1 MSSEVDIC
9 NLALAHLG
17 DSATVASINPPE
29 RSAQAAHCARFYP
42 MARDS
47 LLERHPWGF
56 ATVRSGLAGLTLET
70 ATTGWA
76 YSYAIPNGVLKVLAV
91 LAPGSTDD
99 YTAVLGYAPQPYVRE
114 TQADGTEI
122 ILTNQADA
130 VLRYTQ
136 RVTDTAKFSPLFV
149 DCLSWLLTSYLAG
162 PIMKG
167 DTGAAAAR
175 AAYTTFRGLFGDA
188 IESDSNQR
196 RVSPSHS
203 VAWMSARA

>member
-1 MSSEVDIC
+1 MASEVDIC

-29 RSAQAAHCARFYP
+29 RSAQATHCARFYP
-42 MARDS
+42 MARES
-47 LLERHPWGF
+47 LLQMHPWGF
-56 ATVRSGLAGLTLET
+56 ATVRAGMAALTLES

-76 YSYAIPNGVLKVLAV
+76 YSYALPSGVLNVLGV
-91 LAPGSTDD
+91 LGPESTDD

-136 RVTDTAKFSPLFV
+136 RVTDPTKFSPLFV
-149 DCLSWLLTSYLAG
+149 DCLTWLLASYLAG

-175 AAYTTFRGLFGDA
+175 AAYTTFKGRFGDA
-188 IESDSNQR
+188 VEADANQR
-196 RVSPSHS
+196 RVSPTHQ
-203 VAWMSARA
+203 VAWMAARA